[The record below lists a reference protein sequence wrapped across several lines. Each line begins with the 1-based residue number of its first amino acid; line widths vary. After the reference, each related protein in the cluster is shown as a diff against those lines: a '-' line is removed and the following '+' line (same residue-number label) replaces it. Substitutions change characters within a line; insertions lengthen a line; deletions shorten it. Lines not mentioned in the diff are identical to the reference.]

1 LSVFLL
7 IAAVLAVFGR
17 VGGHEFLMYDDEPH
31 LVDNPRLNPVTWRSV
46 GRFWVEP
53 SYWGLY
59 IPLSYTFFAAE
70 ASLAGQPLD
79 PMVFHLGS
87 LVLHV
92 ACVLL
97 VFAILRRLFHH
108 DGAACAAALLFGLH
122 PVQVE
127 SVAWISET
135 RGLLCAVFSLL
146 AVWQFG
152 IWDFG
157 FGIWDFRFAD
167 CGTLNLKS
175 QIPNPKSEIRN
186 PKSRTPHYVL
196 ATLALVL
203 ALLSKPAAVA
213 VPLVAAV
220 LAVGFRISDFGF
232 RIWHLKLSLEGPGI
246 PKSQIPN
253 PKSEIRNPAATR
265 RILRGLGPWLLL
277 AAGWTVL
284 TKLQQPSGRMAFVP
298 PVWARPLIA
307 GDALA
312 FYLYELVG
320 PFCYLLGLIWHALL
334 APWHGLEPL
343 ASWARPHLYGPDYG
357 RAPAWVIG
365 QWWFYLT
372 WLVPACLL
380 ATLAWWHAK
389 SECRM
394 QNAEDRRQ
402 KAECP
407 NSQIPKSP
415 NPEIPRSPIT
425 NQHAAFC
432 LLPSAFCISLTAAGV
447 FVAWLLPVLGLLPF
461 DFQRISTV
469 ADRYLYLALL
479 GPALVLGWFLARH
492 WNRLTIALTVASLTL
507 LGVLS
512 FLQASYW
519 HDNDRLIEHGL
530 RVNPRSALAMQ
541 HRGALLNREGDLLS
555 GEGKPKEAMK
565 KHEQAITWYR
575 QTLKEHPQ
583 QEEAYLNL
591 ASTLLIL
598 GRVEEAEETLR
609 EALRQVPMW
618 PPAYCKLAD
627 VLVQR
632 GKTLLKQRKTN
643 EAQQR
648 FDEAERQYREAYR
661 LDPDWALPYRALGK
675 LRFDRGATEEAI
687 GLCRKALD
695 VDPTD
700 AEARV
705 ELAVA
710 LEKLGKIAEAL
721 SDYRAA
727 LQIRPDC
734 PRANFNL
741 GNLLMAQGQVEAA
754 IWHYQAELESYPKY
768 APAHVNLGIALFQQ
782 LKIPEAIRHYQA
794 ALRIDPNLAEAH
806 LHLGHALAA
815 QNRHQEA
822 AAEYRAALELVPPDS
837 KEAEQIRGLL
847 RLQEKR

>member
-1 LSVFLL
+1 MLSVFLL

-31 LVDNPRLNPVTWRSV
+31 LVDNPRLNPVTWRNV

-79 PMVFHLGS
+79 PTVFHLGS

-97 VFAILRRLFHH
+97 VFAILRRLVRH

-135 RGLLCAVFSLL
+135 RGLLCGMFSLL
-146 AVWQFG
+146 AIWQLG

-157 FGIWDFRFAD
+157 FGISDL
-167 CGTLNLKS
+167 GIPGPSTLNPQPQIPNPKS
-175 QIPNPKSEIRN
+175 QIPNPKSRA
-186 PKSRTPHYVL
+186 PQYVL
-196 ATLALVL
+196 ATLAFVL

-220 LAVGFRISDFGF
+220 LAVGFRISDFRF
-232 RIWHLKLSLEGPGI
+232 RIWHLKLSLEGPKI
-246 PKSQIPN
+246 PKSQILN
-253 PKSEIRNPAATR
+253 PKSEIRNAAATR

-277 AAGWTVL
+277 AAGWAVL

-312 FYLYELVG
+312 YYLYELVG
-320 PFCYLLGLIWHALL
+320 PLWYVLALTWHALL
-334 APWHGLEPL
+334 APWRGLEPL
-343 ASWARPHLYGPDYG
+343 VSWARPHLYGPDYG

-365 QWWFYLT
+365 QWWFYFS

-380 ATLAWWHAK
+380 ATFAWWLVRVEGGRGK
-389 SECRM
+389 GEGGSEVRM
-394 QNAEDRRQ
+394 QNAECRIRQ
-402 KAECP
+402 
-407 NSQIPKSP
+407 SP
-415 NPEIPRSPIT
+415 TSNPQSPSPESHFSI
-425 NQHAAFC
+425 QH
-432 LLPSAFCISLTAAGV
+432 SAFSISLTAAGV

-479 GPALVLGWFLARH
+479 APALVLGWFLARH
-492 WNRLTIALTVASLTL
+492 WNRLTITLTAAGLTL

-512 FLQASYW
+512 FLQVSYW
-519 HDNDRLIEHGL
+519 HDNDRLIEHSL

-555 GEGKPKEAMK
+555 GEGKPKESTK
-565 KHEQAITWYR
+565 KHEQAIAWYR
-575 QTLKEHPQ
+575 QVLKEHPQ
-583 QEEAYLNL
+583 QEETYLNL
-591 ASTLLIL
+591 ANTLLTL

-609 EALRQVPMW
+609 EALRQVSMW
-618 PPAYCKLAD
+618 PPVHCKLAD

-648 FDEAERQYREAYR
+648 FDEAQRQYREAYR
-661 LDPDWALPYRALGK
+661 LDPDWALPYRALGR

-687 GLCRKALD
+687 GLYRKALD
-695 VDPTD
+695 VDPND

-721 SDYRAA
+721 GDYRAA

-754 IWHYQAELESYPKY
+754 IWHYQAELEFYPKY
-768 APAHVNLGIALFQQ
+768 APAHVNLGIALSQQ
-782 LKIPEAIRHYQA
+782 LKIPEAIRHYQV
-794 ALRIDPNLAEAH
+794 ALQIDPDLAEAH
-806 LHLGHALAA
+806 LHLGHALTA

-822 AAEYRAALELVPPDS
+822 AAEYRAALQLVPPDS
-837 KEAEQIRGLL
+837 KEAEQIRGVLK
-847 RLQEKR
+847 LQEEP